1 MRAIPALL
9 CLASGLAAQAS
20 WTAVVAPA
28 SPSLRTEVT
37 LDSDGGGALLFGGQ
51 YGPGLLA
58 FNELWRFDGATWTQL
73 TTTGPAPQ
81 PRSRHAACFDPV
93 RGKLVVFGGDAQ
105 YFNGAGA
112 GVALGDTWEWDV
124 ATSTWAQM
132 APPTTPTARV
142 HPRMAFDPIHLK
154 PLLFGG
160 RGAGSNQTWHWDG
173 ANWTQLAP
181 ATVPP
186 GREQT
191 HLATDWARGR
201 VWMFGGSTGA
211 TTGPLADTWFWN
223 GVDWTQLP
231 TATLPGGGGI
241 RNGRMVRDELRDRLV
256 VYGGASTVG
265 GFTTTTWECNGVDW
279 AALALA
285 PTPTGRTGLGMAYV
299 ASLARTVVFG
309 GYSAA
314 TSVVGDTWT
323 MQTTAPAAVATTTT
337 GCVSSAGAP
346 LLNVTAPWTGDTV
359 QFSVAN
365 AAPTAIPM
373 VAIGLANPGL
383 PLAFLGAPNCVLAAQ
398 ADALEV
404 AFGPVALPLP
414 NDPALAGAQ
423 LFAQGIGLEFLAA
436 GGLGIALSDGVRLTV
451 GVR

>member
-9 CLASGLAAQAS
+9 CLASGVAAQAS
-20 WTAVVAPA
+20 WTAVLAPT
-28 SPSLRTEVT
+28 SPSPRTEVT

-51 YGPGLLA
+51 YGPGVA
-58 FNELWRFDGATWTQL
+58 AYNELWRFDGATWTQL
-73 TTTGPAPQ
+73 TTSGPAPQ

-112 GVALGDTWEWDV
+112 GVPLGDTWEWDV
-124 ATSTWAQM
+124 ATSTWALM
-132 APPTTPTARV
+132 APLTSPTARV
-142 HPRMAFDPIHLK
+142 HPRMAFDPVNLK

-160 RGAGSNQTWHWDG
+160 RGAGSNQTWQWDG
-173 ANWTQLAP
+173 TDWTQLAP

-201 VWMFGGSTGA
+201 VWMFGGSVGA
-211 TTGPLADTWFWN
+211 TAGPLADTWFWN
-223 GVDWTQLP
+223 GTDWTQVT

-256 VYGGASTVG
+256 VYGGAWAVG
-265 GFTTTTWECNGVDW
+265 GFGTSTWEFNGVDW
-279 AALALA
+279 AARSLA

-299 ASLARTVVFG
+299 PTLARTVLFG
-309 GYSAA
+309 GFSAA
-314 TSVVGDTWT
+314 TNVVGDVWT
-323 MQTTAPAAVATTTT
+323 LQTNAPAGVATTTA
-337 GCVSSAGAP
+337 GCTSSAGAP
-346 LLNVTAPWTGDTV
+346 LLNATAPWAGDTV

-365 AAPTAIPM
+365 TALTAIPM
-373 VAIGLANPGL
+373 LALGLANPGL
-383 PLAFLGAPNCVLAAQ
+383 PLAFLGAPNCVLAAHTDVL
-398 ADALEV
+398 AV

-414 NDPALAGAQ
+414 NDPSLAGAQ
-423 LFAQGIGLEFLAA
+423 LFAQGIGLEFLLA
-436 GGLGIALSDGVRLTV
+436 GGFRIALSDGVRLTV